1 MLMDEILTRL
11 REDLLKEL
19 GEYLICLLQTGSRV
33 RGEAAEESDYD
44 VFLVLKFIDSSL
56 IERMQRVFSNY
67 PNLSAYTVSEH
78 EFKTLPRA
86 QLLQLLYSE
95 KLHGDIE
102 YELPTTEEVRNY
114 LGLMH
119 REWLDRIRHYLIIP
133 HPRET
138 LAKSVH
144 LAMKYANLYLSYTV
158 FLETGKLPKTRKQ
171 ITAYFNQRKKHNL
184 GVQLLKILDGWDS
197 RRSDVAQEPKYYLF
211 LLEKFF
217 RESRP

>member
-1 MLMDEILTRL
+1 MDEILIRL
-11 REDLLKEL
+11 RDDLLKAL
-19 GEYLICLLQTGSRV
+19 GDNLICLLQTGSRV
-33 RGEAAEESDYD
+33 RGEATEESDYD
-44 VFLVLKFIDSSL
+44 VFLVLRSIDSSV
-56 IERMQRVFSNY
+56 IRKMQEVFSNY
-67 PNLSAYTVSEH
+67 PSLSVYTVSEH

-95 KLHGDIE
+95 KLYGDIE
-102 YELPTTEEVRNY
+102 YELPTKEEVENY
-114 LGLMH
+114 AGLMR

-138 LAKSVH
+138 LAKNVH

-158 FLETGKLPKTRKQ
+158 YLETGRLPKTRKE
-171 ITAYFNQRKKHNL
+171 IKTYFNQRKRHNL
-184 GVQLLKILDGWDS
+184 GVQLLDILDNWGS
-197 RRSDVAQEPKYYLF
+197 CKSDPAKESKYYLF